1 MSCVPI
7 ESGAFEFGPRDQ
19 LAHLLKLVSTLRG
32 GESRYVPLLQ
42 GKIRD
47 TLPAMATAFSL
58 PIPPPALDRIM
69 THSADEGSH
78 SSANSS
84 PYSSPT
90 QLHAPLRYP
99 ILPTN
104 HLTSSITSIPP
115 SMHTS
120 AGRVVPGNSAYSVS
134 YRAGYHS

>member
-7 ESGAFEFGPRDQ
+7 ESGTFDIGPRDH

-47 TLPAMATAFSL
+47 TLPSMATAFSL
-58 PIPPPALDRIM
+58 PLPPPALDRIM
-69 THSADEGSH
+69 THSTDDGSH

-84 PYSSPT
+84 PYSSPA

-99 ILPTN
+99 IISTN
-104 HLTSSITSIPP
+104 HLTSSIRSIPP

-120 AGRVVPGNSAYSVS
+120 TGRIVPGNPTYGIT
-134 YRAGYHS
+134 YGAGYSN